1 MHRIAIAALAAAL
14 VFPSASS
21 AQAAPAPQNAAAQ
34 HGTSIRPGTYDL
46 ELTFG
51 GGTMPGT
58 LTIAFKGD
66 STDAKLLV
74 GEHTPPIKSVVRKG
88 SQLTLSGSGDGV
100 DVRYDLQFT
109 GETLIGKFTFNGEGG
124 GVTGR
129 LKK

>member
-1 MHRIAIAALAAAL
+1 MYRIAIAALAAAL
-14 VFPSASS
+14 VLPATSS
-21 AQAAPAPQNAAAQ
+21 AQATPAQTNAAAQ
-34 HGTSIRPGTYDL
+34 QGANIRPGTYDL

-100 DVRYDLQFT
+100 DVSYELQFT
-109 GETLIGKFTFNGEGG
+109 GETLTGKFTFNGEQG